1 MPTPPSNP
9 IQVVSDFYF
18 QNLFENSMDAVVVL
32 QLQPAIT
39 LFTANQRARQWFDW
53 PADSQSPEFAKQIL
67 HVTGLSD
74 EARQLASVDEVA
86 AIESASRTHLC
97 QAGVVEWTP
106 FQNDNVLYVLIA
118 LKLDGRSTGSES
130 SQKTA
135 TTDHLGQSMNSM
147 AVAYWL
153 KTFIHQVSQP
163 LHVNQNTADI
173 IQIEAEQNLIDSQ
186 TIRPRLERMQF
197 AGNLLRECLSD
208 LRKQLQLMSIEF
220 SKINLHNQ
228 LTQLANQFENLNSI
242 SLKLQFQNLDQNC
255 QVHGDASLLD
265 EAIRNGLNLV
275 SQSMR
280 LGDQATVD
288 SGTQT
293 AELQLIAENSDGQV
307 HIKISPTGDNSL
319 AYLDVPIMKQAH
331 SQLISTATW
340 GVCESIVEMHHGELR
355 HVVNEKS
362 DLIQIRLPEAS
373 ESTSQP
379 NLNVTLHKAWAI
391 E

>member
-1 MPTPPSNP
+1 
-9 IQVVSDFYF
+9 
-18 QNLFENSMDAVVVL
+18 MDAVVVL

-39 LFTANQRARQWFDW
+39 LFTANQHARQWFDW
-53 PADSQSPEFAKQIL
+53 PVDSQSSEFAEQIL
-67 HVTGLSD
+67 ELTGLSD
-74 EARQLASVDEVA
+74 EAKQLASVDEIA
-86 AIESASRTHLC
+86 AIESASRTHRC
-97 QAGVVEWTP
+97 KAGLVEWTP
-106 FQNDNVLYVLIA
+106 FRHEKVLYVLIT
-118 LKLDGRSTGSES
+118 LKLDGRSTGSEL

-135 TTDHLGQSMNSM
+135 TADHLVQPMNSM

-186 TIRPRLERMQF
+186 TIQPRLERMQF

-220 SKINLHNQ
+220 SKINIHNQ
-228 LTQLANQFENLNSI
+228 LTQLANQFEDSNAI
-242 SLKLQFQNLDQNC
+242 SLELQFQNLDQDC
-255 QVHGDASLLD
+255 EVYGDASLLD

-280 LGDQATVD
+280 LGDQATVESD
-288 SGTQT
+288 TLT
-293 AELQLIAENSDGQV
+293 AELQLIAENSEGQV
-307 HIKISPTGDNSL
+307 HIKISPTSDNSL
-319 AYLDVPIMKQAH
+319 SYLDVPIMKQAH
-331 SQLISTATW
+331 SQLISAATW

-355 HVVNEKS
+355 HVASEKT
-362 DLIQIRLPEAS
+362 DLIQIRLPESS
-373 ESTSQP
+373 ESTSRP